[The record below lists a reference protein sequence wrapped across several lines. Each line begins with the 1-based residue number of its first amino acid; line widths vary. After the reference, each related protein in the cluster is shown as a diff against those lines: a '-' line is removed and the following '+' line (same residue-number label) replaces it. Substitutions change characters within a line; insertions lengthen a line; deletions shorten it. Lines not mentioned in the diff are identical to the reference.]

1 MNKEQLENRI
11 KELGVLIEEASG
23 NVQKLVDE
31 QTKLTKQLED
41 FNKPKLTEEQ
51 WGEVGDIIVRACE
64 AFNVELDNCEY
75 EMSIDY
81 DNRVELS
88 HFELGYQMTELGDHI
103 VDRLTEV
110 FGTVKEENVE

>member
-11 KELGVLIEEASG
+11 KELGVLIDEASG

-31 QTKLTKQLED
+31 QNKLTKELAD

-51 WGEVGDIIVRACE
+51 WNEVGDIIVRACE
-64 AFNVELDNCEY
+64 AFDPNLDDAEVELELDYNNCVSVN
-75 EMSIDY
+75 SI
-81 DNRVELS
+81 
-88 HFELGYQMTELGDHI
+88 ELGYQMTDLGDHI

-110 FGTVKEENVE
+110 FGTVNPLTE

>member
-23 NVQKLVDE
+23 NVQKLVNE
-31 QTKLTKQLED
+31 QNTLTNELED

-51 WGEVGDIIVRACE
+51 WSQIGDIIIRACE
-64 AFNVELDNCEY
+64 AFDPNLDNAEIELELDYNNCVTVNH
-75 EMSIDY
+75 IDM
-81 DNRVELS
+81 
-88 HFELGYQMTELGDHI
+88 GYQMTDLGDHI

-110 FGTVKEENVE
+110 FGTVKEE